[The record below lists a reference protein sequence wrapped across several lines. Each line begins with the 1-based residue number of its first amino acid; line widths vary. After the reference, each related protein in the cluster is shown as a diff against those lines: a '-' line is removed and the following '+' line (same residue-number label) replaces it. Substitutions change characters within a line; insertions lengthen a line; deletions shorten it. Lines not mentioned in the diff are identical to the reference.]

1 MIEGQEMEDRQF
13 EGNGKTFLRQ
23 ERISIRLNEKSW
35 TDKRLESSVE
45 KLVIAF
51 TKRSLFK

>member
-51 TKRSLFK
+51 TKKPLFK

>member
-1 MIEGQEMEDRQF
+1 MIESQEMEDRQF
-13 EGNGKTFLRQ
+13 EGNRETFLMQ

-35 TDKRLESSVE
+35 IDNRRESSVE
-45 KLVIAF
+45 KLVIAY